1 MSSSARSGATF
12 GLCLLGITL
21 STADQALF
29 SFAIPGML
37 REYGI
42 GLDAMGV
49 LLSVSFACASVAVV
63 GAGVL
68 SDRIGRVRVFAVL
81 LAASALCVGLHAL
94 AGSFTTVAI
103 LRVLSFALAAGLYPI
118 ANAIVLETAPARYRG
133 MMAGLLQLGYPLGFF
148 VASLFASPLVDTYGW
163 RSIFLPAFLV
173 IPAAL
178 WIGMR
183 MREPSRFLDVASL
196 PTGGT
201 GAGAAAHF
209 AVLWSARWRGRSFAC
224 LAGSALLSVSIGA
237 FTFFMPTFLTEARGL
252 TDAAAARLAGLT
264 YLIGAVGYLVSAYVG
279 EFVLTRRNTLVLWVM
294 LGAAI
299 YASAILFAQTELA
312 LMLGLGVAVMF
323 MFGSEAVRM
332 PMVGE
337 MFPTELRV
345 TASAATG
352 SVGVTLGWLA
362 APLAVGLMVP
372 ALGWVMTFCIVGAV
386 PLALSGLVFLLL
398 ENRASGRPLEDRV
411 TLSGHG

>member
-1 MSSSARSGATF
+1 
-12 GLCLLGITL
+12 
-21 STADQALF
+21 
-29 SFAIPGML
+29 
-37 REYGI
+37 
-42 GLDAMGV
+42 
-49 LLSVSFACASVAVV
+49 
-63 GAGVL
+63 
-68 SDRIGRVRVFAVL
+68 
-81 LAASALCVGLHAL
+81 
-94 AGSFTTVAI
+94 
-103 LRVLSFALAAGLYPI
+103 
-118 ANAIVLETAPARYRG
+118 
-133 MMAGLLQLGYPLGFF
+133 
-148 VASLFASPLVDTYGW
+148 
-163 RSIFLPAFLV
+163 
-173 IPAAL
+173 
-178 WIGMR
+178 
-183 MREPSRFLDVASL
+183 
-196 PTGGT
+196 
-201 GAGAAAHF
+201 
-209 AVLWSARWRGRSFAC
+209 
-224 LAGSALLSVSIGA
+224 
-237 FTFFMPTFLTEARGL
+237 
-252 TDAAAARLAGLT
+252 
-264 YLIGAVGYLVSAYVG
+264 
-279 EFVLTRRNTLVLWVM
+279 VLWVM